1 MRKFLRHLAEEE
13 NTSSTT
19 YSNKVQAVFYI
30 LAVILFQER
39 NNSKNN
45 GKTRTRSII
54 ADKGIMRAFLDIS
67 IPSNAKIS
75 KFYGIIMLAIT
86 TRSHPKAIR

>member
-1 MRKFLRHLAEEE
+1 LSEEE
-13 NTSSTT
+13 NASSSS

-30 LAVILFQER
+30 LAVIIFQER
-39 NNSKNN
+39 NANKNN
-45 GKTRTRSII
+45 GKKCTRSII

-86 TRSHPKAIR
+86 TRNHPKAVR